1 MSNTTDMFD
10 GLIGQE
16 TLKKRL
22 KFYSRAKDATGT
34 LPFILFNGAKGLGKT
49 EFAKAFAKSLKK
61 PMIEINC
68 STVRNAEQFFE
79 QVFIPAILDKDVTI
93 LLDEC
98 HALPRDLE
106 MAFLTIFNV
115 EGAKTKRFEFG
126 ESSLL
131 FDFQRQTFLF
141 ATTELDKLFPPFKDR
156 LTQLDFEPY
165 SKKELSDILCKQ
177 LDWMT
182 FEDNILNEICQTI
195 RGNARSAIKRSLEI
209 NAWAEVN
216 NKSRFGKPEWDNL
229 CDLLGIMPYGINH
242 TELQVMRILKDRGAC
257 TLQMLSAV
265 TGMSRTAIQKDAEVF
280 LLQNGFM
287 RIDGKREITGKGVKA
302 LEKVELI

>member
-141 ATTELDKLFPPFKDR
+141 AT
-156 LTQLDFEPY
+156 
-165 SKKELSDILCKQ
+165 KEGPIPSLSDVGTQ
-177 LDWMT
+177 ATNPT
-182 FEDNILNEICQTI
+182 F
-195 RGNARSAIKRSLEI
+195 
-209 NAWAEVN
+209 
-216 NKSRFGKPEWDNL
+216 
-229 CDLLGIMPYGINH
+229 
-242 TELQVMRILKDRGAC
+242 
-257 TLQMLSAV
+257 
-265 TGMSRTAIQKDAEVF
+265 
-280 LLQNGFM
+280 NG
-287 RIDGKREITGKGVKA
+287 
-302 LEKVELI
+302 

>member
-22 KFYSRAKDATGT
+22 KFYSRAKKATGT

-61 PMIEINC
+61 PMVEINC
-68 STVRNAEQFFE
+68 STIRNAEQFFE

-98 HALPRDLE
+98 HALPKDLE

-126 ESSLL
+126 ESTL
-131 FDFQRQTFLF
+131 FFEFERQTFLF

-165 SKKELSDILCKQ
+165 SSEQLGGILQRK
-177 LDWMT
+177 LDWIK
-182 FEDNILNEICQTI
+182 FEGNVLKEVCQTV
-195 RGNARSAIKRSLEI
+195 RGNARSAIKRALEI
-209 NAWAEVN
+209 SAWAEVN
-216 NKSRFGKPEWDNL
+216 NKSRFGKKEWNNL
-229 CDLLGIMPYGINH
+229 CDMLGIMPYGINN

-265 TGMSRTAIQKDAEVF
+265 TGMSRSALQKDSEVF
-280 LLQNGFM
+280 LLKNGFM

-302 LEKVELI
+302 LEKIG